1 MREVP
6 EEREGWLDLQALR
19 AREAD
24 LDEMGRE
31 ACPDLLVPKVSRDCR
46 DCLDWRE
53 LRGTGV
59 TRETRA
65 RKEMKDP
72 EE

>member
-1 MREVP
+1 M
-6 EEREGWLDLQALR
+6 DLQASR
-19 AREAD
+19 EREAD

-31 ACPDLLVPKVSRDCR
+31 ACQDLLVPKVSRDCR
-46 DCLDWRE
+46 DCLVWWE
-53 LRGTGV
+53 PRGTGV

-72 EE
+72 EG